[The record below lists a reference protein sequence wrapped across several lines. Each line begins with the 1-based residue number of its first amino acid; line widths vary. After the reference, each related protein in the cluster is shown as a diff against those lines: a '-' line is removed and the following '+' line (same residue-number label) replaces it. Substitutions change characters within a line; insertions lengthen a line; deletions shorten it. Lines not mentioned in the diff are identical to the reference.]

1 MTTADENSPAVA
13 LIGAPTDAGAGK
25 RGASMGPEALRVA
38 GLGKALRRL
47 GRAVVDRGN
56 LTGPGNPEQPRSG
69 DYRHLAEVA
78 EWCRSVHDAVYASL
92 GAGEVPVLMGGD
104 HSIAIGSVA
113 AAARYSAER
122 R

>member
-1 MTTADENSPAVA
+1 
-13 LIGAPTDAGAGK
+13 
-25 RGASMGPEALRVA
+25 MGPEALRVA

-56 LTGPGNPEQPRSG
+56 LTGPGNPEQPRAG
-69 DYRHLAEVA
+69 DYRHLGEVA

-113 AAARYSAER
+113 AAARYCAER
-122 R
+122 RKPLAMFWLHSPNRI